1 MCSTA
6 ADDLDGLSDGELL
19 EHVRSLVAEQNRI
32 AARLAR
38 AVRTAE
44 CRQAA
49 EHDGLKTMRSWLRTH
64 CQLSGAAVTGLVKE
78 GRAAAVLPAVEAA
91 FEAGKLTPDQV
102 DAIAV
107 IAA

>member
-78 GRAAAVLPAVEAA
+78 GRAAAGLAAGGGAVGGGEGAPAPGGA
-91 FEAGKLTPDQV
+91 P
-102 DAIAV
+102 
-107 IAA
+107 